1 MKKHI
6 HSILQIGQ
14 WKQLA
19 IICGLLA
26 ILSDAQAQVNPW
38 SISNNKVY
46 ISSSHIKIGI
56 GTSSPNERLHVK
68 DGNILVHYQDGP
80 QARWGQSSNGGM
92 YFGTTTSH
100 YLRLGAANNESIII
114 KQNGN
119 VGIGVAPTDDYRL
132 TLKGGISVSNNT
144 GSKVFNVTA
153 NGEMVL
159 IGSEAYVQY
168 QTSLNDPTAPIQSN
182 NYSLWVSKGIM
193 SEDFALAPADDW
205 ADYVFDKDYA
215 LPSLQQLEAFIL
227 ENKHLP
233 SIPSEATVKKSGY
246 STHQLNLGFL
256 KTIEELTLYA
266 IDQDKKL
273 RELEAQL
280 ASQEAL
286 LKQLADE
293 LAAIKAKL

>member
-1 MKKHI
+1 MKKYI
-6 HSILQIGQ
+6 HTILQIGQ
-14 WKQLA
+14 WKQVTL
-19 IICGLLA
+19 ICSLLA
-26 ILSDAQAQVNPW
+26 ILSNTQAQVNPW
-38 SISNNKVY
+38 SIGNNKVY

-56 GTSSPNERLHVK
+56 GTGSPNERLHVK

-80 QARWGQSSNGGM
+80 QARWGLSSNGGM

-119 VGIGVAPTDDYRL
+119 VGIGVAPTDNYRL
-132 TLKGGISVSNNT
+132 TLNGGISVSNNT
-144 GSKVFNVTA
+144 GSKIFNVAAT
-153 NGEMVL
+153 GELVL
-159 IGSEAYVQY
+159 IGAEAYSQY
-168 QTSLNDPTAPIQSN
+168 LASLTDSASPIN
-182 NYSLWVSKGIM
+182 TYNYSLWVSKGIM
-193 SEDFALAPADDW
+193 SEDFSLAPADDW

-215 LPSLQQLEAFIL
+215 LPSLQKLEAFIR

-246 STHQLNLGFL
+246 SIHQLNLGFL
-256 KTIEELTLYA
+256 KTIEELTLYT

-273 RELEAQL
+273 RELEAQVT
-280 ASQEAL
+280 SQEAL